1 MHKETSRKEAR
12 RRRTERKKKTKN
24 KHHKSAEIR
33 KQQSRPQHELL
44 EGSRLKRERKEII
57 GKAIKGNV
65 KNKAKQINTNTK
77 ESSRS
82 KKRERTHEERKV
94 VEEN

>member
-1 MHKETSRKEAR
+1 VNRAETNR
-12 RRRTERKKKTKN
+12 KTKN

-65 KNKAKQINTNTK
+65 ENKAKQINTNTK
-77 ESSRS
+77 EGSRS
-82 KKRERTHEERKV
+82 KKRERTHEEKKV